1 MFHDSSA
8 FTAAGTL
15 NLWVQRHGE
24 QHACIL
30 MQYIEVVKLST
41 HAMLQRLAIVPNCA
55 PHHSICKL
63 PKPATT

>member
-30 MQYIEVVKLST
+30 REEENLGGVQMSEDKQ
-41 HAMLQRLAIVPNCA
+41 N
-55 PHHSICKL
+55 
-63 PKPATT
+63 